1 MINFK
6 DIRTDDTFKLDIT
19 AEFESAHT
27 NMIKMKTLIDK
38 ICNLTKFFSIFFS
51 SLFKLLMTRNID

>member
-19 AEFESAHT
+19 AEFEFAHT

-51 SLFKLLMTRNID
+51 SLFKLLIT